1 MAEIESI
8 KKEFCNNVVIVE
20 MFVPNPD
27 AVSCVYHI
35 FYNIIPDLS
44 KDPTTLKL
52 LDLNI
57 PKLVYNMYKPF
68 GIKLLNDED
77 GIKMATITAD
87 NSRTAE

>member
-1 MAEIESI
+1 MKGTATSKVRVQVKVCSQSRCSI
-8 KKEFCNNVVIVE
+8 LFQSH
-20 MFVPNPD
+20 F
-27 AVSCVYHI
+27 
-35 FYNIIPDLS
+35 FYIPDLS

-87 NSRTAE
+87 NSQTAE

>member
-1 MAEIESI
+1 MAEIESV

-20 MFVPNPD
+20 KFVPNPD
-27 AVSCVYHI
+27 AVSCFYHI
-35 FYNIIPDLS
+35 FYNPDLS

-87 NSRTAE
+87 NSRIAE